1 MTIFALLI
9 IVSAIW
15 VVDVA
20 VRDTWHQIRS
30 VEDRAPSA
38 VPAPSGSTLVAPPE
52 NVEDRSRPRKRRLP
66 ATRSSRPAPAR
77 ELSLTPA
84 DLTWTALDDVQL
96 YRLLGRSTS

>member
-15 VVDVA
+15 VIDVA

-30 VEDRAPSA
+30 VEDRTPTA

-52 NVEDRSRPRKRRLP
+52 DDSERGPQRRRASTSRSRRAPQ
-66 ATRSSRPAPAR
+66 SRV
-77 ELSLTPA
+77 TPA
-84 DLTWTALDDVQL
+84 VPADVTWTALDDVQL
-96 YRLLGRSTS
+96 YRLLGRSAP